1 MKKYSLMVNLL
12 YLIIILMLHNLTTW
26 NSIDSIVFGFIAAGI
41 IGVTLGRLLQKR
53 IWHIYEYE

>member
-1 MKKYSLMVNLL
+1 MVNLL